1 MKGRG
6 KEETQKG
13 KDVSEDTNESERR
26 ERWKGEDEWV
36 GGKGTVRT

>member
-1 MKGRG
+1 M
-6 KEETQKG
+6 
-13 KDVSEDTNESERR
+13 SEDTNESERR